1 MSSPLASPGGGGTK
15 RRRRRRKEEEEEEE
29 EERRGGG
36 GKRRRRRRN
45 EEEEEERG
53 GLEEEGK
60 KWRECI
66 DFSVLLSLCLPF
78 KRAQIQRGIAHSGS
92 GKAFFS
98 PAAPET
104 EKQGEK
110 GH

>member
-1 MSSPLASPGGGGTK
+1 MCPLLWLLQEEEDKGGGGGGGRRGRRRRN
-15 RRRRRRKEEEEEEE
+15 RRRRRRNRRRGEEEEEEE
-29 EERRGGG
+29 EER
-36 GKRRRRRRN
+36 
-45 EEEEEERG
+45 
-53 GLEEEGK
+53 GK
-60 KWRECI
+60 KRRECI
-66 DFSVLLSLCLPF
+66 DFSVLLSLYLPF

-92 GKAFFS
+92 GKAKFS